1 MGGRM
6 NENEANETGFDE
18 GSGLGAQHLRAR
30 IAWYYYVA
38 GLTQQEISERLG
50 IGRVRVNRIVGQLR
64 ADGSVVV
71 DIRLP
76 LVSCVELEER
86 LKKAFGL
93 KAVAVV
99 PSVADDEQQRRM
111 LGDAA
116 GALLDDLIADAKC
129 VSIGWGRT
137 LSASI
142 RRMRE
147 RRLPNCA
154 VVSLMGG
161 LTRGSETNTFEVS
174 TELAKTLGAE
184 CYYLTAPVYSPSPES
199 REILL
204 THSGVNEVMA
214 RAQAADLAIVSCG
227 DLTPRT
233 KLTTIRSVQ
242 QRLPELS
249 RCGAIGEI
257 LGTFID
263 AAGRPVDHA
272 LNRSVIAL
280 PPSDLRAANNSLLV
294 SGGQHKAE
302 VISAVLAAQYV
313 NGLVTDEDVA
323 KFVLARHGG

>member
-1 MGGRM
+1 MS
-6 NENEANETGFDE
+6 ENEAKETAVED
-18 GSGLGAQHLRAR
+18 SASLGPEHLRAR

-38 GLTQQEISERLG
+38 GQTQQEISERLG
-50 IGRVRVNRIVGQLR
+50 IGRARVNRIVGQLR

-86 LKKAFGL
+86 LRQRFGL
-93 KAVAVV
+93 QAVAVV
-99 PSVADDEQQRRM
+99 PTAEDDEEQRRM

-129 VSIGWGRT
+129 VTIGWGRT

-142 RRMRE
+142 KRMRE
-147 RRLPNCA
+147 RRMPNCA

-184 CYYLTAPVYSPSPES
+184 CYYLTAPVYSPSPQS
-199 REILL
+199 RDILL

-214 RAQAADLAIVSCG
+214 RARTADLAIVSCG

-249 RCGAIGEI
+249 KIGAIGEI

-263 AAGRPVDHA
+263 ARGEPVAHD
-272 LNRSVIAL
+272 LNQSVIAL
-280 PPSDLRAANNSLLV
+280 PPADLRSIPRALLI
-294 SGGQHKAE
+294 SGGLHKAE
-302 VISAVLAAQYV
+302 VISAVLAARYV
-313 NGLVTDEDVA
+313 NYLVTDEAVA
-323 KFVLARHGG
+323 RDILARHGG